1 MSRRAASPQRP
12 QPHSYPPA
20 VVVAAPVPASVPEA
34 DPRQFTLDEAIALLK
49 GSTSA
54 HIAGYISLAVSIVTL
69 YSILRLIGDD
79 SASEAGSTC
88 IGDTLASQRRYVAC
102 VH

>member
-1 MSRRAASPQRP
+1 MRRAASPHRP
-12 QPHSYPPA
+12 QPSATPVGA
-20 VVVAAPVPASVPEA
+20 VVIAASVPEA
-34 DPRQFTLDEAIALLK
+34 VPAADKQFTLEEAIALLK

-54 HIAGYISLAVSIVTL
+54 QIAGYISLAVSIVTL

-79 SASEAGSTC
+79 SASEPGSTC
-88 IGDTLASQRRYVAC
+88 IGDFLASQKRYVAC